1 MRGFTVPRA
10 RERARRGLRTRSPA
24 PGDRRGAS
32 VEVHEVTTRRAL
44 DTFLRVPWAIYRD
57 DPHWVP
63 PLLVGVKEFLNP
75 KRHPFYL
82 HGAAAQ
88 YVAFQGGAAVGRIL
102 VSDDPRY
109 NQQHQTNVGCFGM
122 FECID
127 DAPTA
132 HALLDAAAGWLR
144 ARGRTSIMGPIDYST
159 NYSCGLLVDGFDTPP
174 RVTMNHNRPYYAALL
189 ESWGL
194 VKVKDL
200 CAWWF
205 VDPYD
210 LAAKWQ
216 RRADWLARRGKVA
229 IRPFSRKDFQAEV
242 QRCYQVYNDA
252 QKDHW
257 GFVDLTT
264 EEFAYLAK
272 RLARLGAAEQTLLA
286 EVEGKLVGFSV
297 TLPDVNEA
305 IRPLNGRLTRFGL
318 PLGLARLVYRMG
330 RIRTARMAVL
340 VLLEA
345 YRRRGI
351 SELLILETLDYGK
364 NRVGYTAAELG
375 WTLDDD
381 ELVNRTVEHVGGRCY
396 KTYRIYQKP
405 IG

>member
-10 RERARRGLRTRSPA
+10 RRRARRGLTTKSP
-24 PGDRRGAS
+24 GLGGGAS
-32 VEVHEVTTRRAL
+32 VQVHEVTTRRAL
-44 DTFLRVPWAIYRD
+44 DKFLQVPSAIYRQ
-57 DPHWVP
+57 DPRWVS
-63 PLLVGVKEFLNP
+63 PLLVDVKEFLNP
-75 KRHPFYL
+75 KKHPFYL

-88 YVAFQGGAAVGRIL
+88 FVALQGAAAVGRIL

-127 DAPTA
+127 DRPTA

-144 ARGRTSIMGPIDYST
+144 ARGRTAIMGPMDYST
-159 NYSCGLLVDGFDTPP
+159 NYACGLLVDGFDTPP
-174 RVTMNHNRPYYAALL
+174 RVMMNHNPPYYAALL

-194 VKVKDL
+194 AKVKDL
-200 CAWWF
+200 YAWWF

-216 RRADWLARRGKVA
+216 RRADWLARRGGVA
-229 IRPFSRKDFQAEV
+229 IRRFSKRHFQAEV
-242 QRCYQVYNDA
+242 ERCYQVYNDA

-257 GFVDLTT
+257 GFVELTR

-272 RLARLGAAEQTLLA
+272 RLARMGGAEQTLLA
-286 EVEGKLVGFSV
+286 EVQGKLVGFSV

-305 IRPLNGRLTRFGL
+305 IRPLNGRLTTFGL
-318 PLGLARLVYRMG
+318 PVGLARLVYRMG
-330 RIRTARMAVL
+330 RIKTARMAVL

-351 SELLILETLDYGK
+351 SELLILEALDYGK
-364 NRVGYTAAELG
+364 NTLGYTGAELG
-375 WTLDDD
+375 WTLDDND
-381 ELVNRTVEHVGGRCY
+381 LVNRTVEHVGGRRY
-396 KTYRIYQKP
+396 KTYRIYEKP
-405 IG
+405 IH